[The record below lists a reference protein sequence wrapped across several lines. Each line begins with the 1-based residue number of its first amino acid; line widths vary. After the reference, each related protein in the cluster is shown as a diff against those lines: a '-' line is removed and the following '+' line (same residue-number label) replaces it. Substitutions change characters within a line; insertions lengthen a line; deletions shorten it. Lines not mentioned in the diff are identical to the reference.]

1 MVANPYISGP
11 SAPPMLWSGL
21 LNTRSVCY
29 TCDGPDARDRGVARP
44 VRLCARCCL
53 LLWAAGVAIHA
64 VSFVFVRF
72 LVCVCVCVC
81 GCLLPLLTMLL
92 CVDWYQYMPAC
103 PCTRAHVCSANVS
116 RCWRPNT
123 HVPMSLPYSTEYQ
136 QTIIAIKSFPMCV
149 LCESQTNF
157 GFLCKARNAL
167 GFKCPAG
174 DPEKRE
180 VS

>member
-1 MVANPYISGP
+1 
-11 SAPPMLWSGL
+11 MLWSGL

-29 TCDGPDARDRGVARP
+29 ACDGPDARDRGVARP

-92 CVDWYQYMPAC
+92 CVDC
-103 PCTRAHVCSANVS
+103 SGTSTCLHVHAHVLMFVVLMFRDVGALIHMYPC
-116 RCWRPNT
+116 PF
-123 HVPMSLPYSTEYQ
+123 LIQ
-136 QTIIAIKSFPMCV
+136 QSINR
-149 LCESQTNF
+149 L
-157 GFLCKARNAL
+157 
-167 GFKCPAG
+167 
-174 DPEKRE
+174 
-180 VS
+180 